1 MVKYTMQPTTAP
13 KHDRRPAWVTI
24 GIAVREYA
32 AVRFDVITGP
42 AAGTF
47 YLSSEDVTEALEGGI
62 APVYQFRTQAGERV
76 PVETGFVT
84 SSRHGRMLIVQL
96 DRAAR
101 FMVPAGALA
110 AHYSNPSANKAT
122 KITIP
127 ADEMTADP
135 AAHAASFS
143 AGAIAA

>member
-1 MVKYTMQPTTAP
+1 MVKYTMQPTTAT
-13 KHDRRPAWVTI
+13 KNRRPAWVTV

-42 AAGTF
+42 ASGTY

-76 PVETGFVT
+76 PVETGFLT
-84 SSRHGRMLIVQL
+84 SSQSGRMLIVQL
-96 DRAAR
+96 DQAAR
-101 FMVPAGALA
+101 FMVPAFALA
-110 AHYSNPSANKAT
+110 AHYANPSANKAT
-122 KITIP
+122 KITVP
-127 ADEMTADP
+127 ADEMAP
-135 AAHAASFS
+135 AGLVSSSF

>member
-13 KHDRRPAWVTI
+13 KNRRPAWVTV
-24 GIAVREYA
+24 GIAVREHQ

-42 AAGTF
+42 ASGTY
-47 YLSSEDVTEALEGGI
+47 YLSSEDVTEVLEGGI
-62 APVYQFRTQAGERV
+62 APVYRFRTQAGERV

-101 FMVPAGALA
+101 FMVPALALA
-110 AHYSNPSANKAT
+110 AHYANPSANKAT

-127 ADEMTADP
+127 ADEMTAAP

>member
-13 KHDRRPAWVTI
+13 KNRRPAWVTV
-24 GIAVREYA
+24 GIAVREHQ

-42 AAGTF
+42 ASGTY
-47 YLSSEDVTEALEGGI
+47 YLSSEDVTEVLEGGI
-62 APVYQFRTQAGERV
+62 APVYRFRTQGGERV

-84 SSRHGRMLIVQL
+84 SSQSGRMLIVQL
-96 DRAAR
+96 DQAAR
-101 FMVPAGALA
+101 FMVPALALA
-110 AHYSNPSANKAT
+110 AHYANPSANKAT

-127 ADEMTADP
+127 ADEMTAAP